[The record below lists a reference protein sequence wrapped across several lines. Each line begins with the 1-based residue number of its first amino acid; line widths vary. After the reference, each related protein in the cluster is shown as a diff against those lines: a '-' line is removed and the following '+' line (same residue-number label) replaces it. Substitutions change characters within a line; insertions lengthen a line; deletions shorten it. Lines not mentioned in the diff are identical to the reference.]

1 MKRLLD
7 GDFLSVLT
15 PMIDRVLVQMHDH
28 HRGDGRARRGAV
40 GQGVVS
46 PLVLLAPGR
55 AGFERIS
62 ARPDRQGQT
71 SVTAAH
77 SV

>member
-7 GDFLSVLT
+7 GGFVSVLI

-28 HRGDGRARRGAV
+28 HGDDGRARRGAV
-40 GQGVVS
+40 RQGVAS

-62 ARPDRQGQT
+62 ARPDRRGQT
-71 SVTAAH
+71 MVTAAH